1 MKIKKESKIQCN
13 WCGQDKSEKDYLRMS
28 RKNGVAICKDCIEK
42 KYTELLA
49 KTDKFRAIMICC
61 HYLDIPYYHKIVNSL
76 EIGEDIRRYFKYLNL
91 VQYDNNTFE
100 DDVLSDL
107 SLYDE
112 PTAIKRENVKKR
124 IGEIIEH
131 ITEELEMVKN
141 DV

>member
-1 MKIKKESKIQCN
+1 MKTKKESKIQCS
-13 WCGQDKSEKDYLRMS
+13 WCRQEKTEKEYLKMS
-28 RKNGVAICKDCIEK
+28 LKKGVSICKECAEK

-76 EIGEDIRRYFKYLNL
+76 EVGEDIRQYFKRLNL

-100 DDVLSDL
+100 EGVLCDL

-112 PTAIKRENVKKR
+112 PTAIKRENVKKK
-124 IGEIIEH
+124 IGEIIEEV
-131 ITEELEMVKN
+131 TKELEQLKN
-141 DV
+141 DI